1 MLARPMPFEATMI
14 APGGRGIEID
24 PAVGQLQWWVQG
36 TEKFSRIPVAG
47 GATAEDVFYIKA
59 DKNGGG
65 DFNPTFMTQYS
76 LGSCR
81 LLLEATG
88 GINKRFTNGFVNMD
102 FIAAPAGAFPL
113 FFSTPL
119 WLEAKTG
126 LRVQVQQINADVANK
141 VELCLHGRR
150 LIDVTPEQRLRI
162 LEKAYLRSE
171 WPIWLGL
178 DDTIVTLA
186 ASQVG
191 FRTNIT
197 VPADGD
203 VQAEYL
209 LVKSTGPVR
218 IQIQDQNG
226 NPMLYGGGPVAA
238 GGANPNGV
246 RSIHVAGQAVFP
258 YRMPMGGWL
267 DRQTI
272 LNVFLEDLSGAE
284 NNVELCIVGR
294 CLAYKRADEGKTAGD
309 QNFTEQPDASL
320 QAIAYREANPMPQ
333 NPWEPARQAM
343 PVTPAVQTPGWV
355 PRWLSKG

>member
-1 MLARPMPFEATMI
+1 MLARPMPFDALQI
-14 APGGRGIEID
+14 APGNRGLEVN
-24 PAVGQLQWWVQG
+24 PERGQLQWWAQG
-36 TEKFSRIPVAG
+36 TEKLSRIPVAG

-65 DFNPTFMTQYS
+65 DFNPVFMSQYS

-102 FIAAPAGAFPL
+102 FIASPAGAFPC

-126 LRVQVQQINADVANK
+126 LKVQVQQISASVANK
-141 VELCLHGRR
+141 VELVLHGRR
-150 LIDVTPEQRLRI
+150 LVDVTPEQREAI
-162 LEKAYLRSE
+162 LSKAYLRSE

-178 DDTIVTLA
+178 DDVIVALT

-203 VQAEYL
+203 VEAEYL

-218 IQIQDQNG
+218 IQITDQNS
-226 NPMLYGGGPVAA
+226 NPLLYGGGPVAA

-246 RSIHVAGQAVFP
+246 RGIHVAGSAVFP
-258 YRMPMGGWL
+258 YRMPMGGFL
-267 DRQTI
+267 DRQTV
-272 LNVFLEDLSGAE
+272 LNVILEDLSGAT

-294 CLAYKRADEGKTAGD
+294 CLAYPEGKD
-309 QNFTEQPDASL
+309 RRSYNYTEQPDASL
-320 QAIAYREANPMPQ
+320 QALAYRSANPLQQ
-333 NPWEPARQAM
+333 NPWEPPRQAA
-343 PVTPAVQTPGWV
+343 PVAPALQTPGWL
-355 PRWLSKG
+355 PRWFPR